1 MRLQLAESGLSQA
14 TTPGGPS
21 ALDKASQIINS
32 IQAVKNIPF
41 VGEALQIANGL
52 VSILNVKEKK
62 EYDKVLDK
70 ARNIDVLNWWRTE
83 GNQGSP
89 WEPMTSAKAEW
100 LVSRLGAAVK
110 TVSQEMIGLRKG
122 TGAVTKARWV
132 KAYQALLDEVLANQK
147 KVTDGPGLPGL
158 PGLPSLP
165 GVTSNFGKYLPFILG
180 GVAIFFLLNRR
191 K

>member
-1 MRLQLAESGLSQA
+1 
-14 TTPGGPS
+14 
-21 ALDKASQIINS
+21 
-32 IQAVKNIPF
+32 
-41 VGEALQIANGL
+41 
-52 VSILNVKEKK
+52 
-62 EYDKVLDK
+62 
-70 ARNIDVLNWWRTE
+70 
-83 GNQGSP
+83 
-89 WEPMTSAKAEW
+89 MTSAKAEW
-100 LVSRLGAAVK
+100 LVARLGAAVK

-147 KVTDGPGLPGL
+147 KVTAGPGLPGL

>member
-1 MRLQLAESGLSQA
+1 MRLQLAENGLSQA
-14 TTPGGPS
+14 TTPGGTS
-21 ALDKASQIINS
+21 NLDKASQIINS

-52 VSILNVKEKK
+52 VNILNAKEKS
-62 EYDKVLDK
+62 EYKKVLDK
-70 ARNIDVLNWWRTE
+70 ARNIDVPTWWRTE

-89 WEPMTSAKAEW
+89 WEPMTPAKAEW
-100 LVSRLGAAVK
+100 LVARLGAATK
-110 TVSQEMIGLRKG
+110 TVSQEMIGLKKG
-122 TGAVTKARWV
+122 SGAVTKARWV
-132 KAYQALLDEVLANQK
+132 KAYQELLNEVLETQK
-147 KVTDGPGLPGL
+147 KVTAGPGLPGL

-180 GVAIFFLLNRR
+180 GVAILFFLNRR